1 MTVAFTR
8 MGDQPRLVLHDC
20 VEPLDAQGC
29 PLVNHT
35 RVHCPDEEQRR
46 AVPKQALAASRW
58 AAVLQ

>member
-1 MTVAFTR
+1 

-35 RVHCPDEEQRR
+35 RVHCPDEKQRR